1 MNGNWWKYLLMI
13 LFGMFLMCQC
23 ENYIKP
29 VEMVNLD
36 YVKKEQYD
44 SLKTLYA
51 DMQQKANNKQIIIDL
66 LTRKT
71 DSLSK
76 IKSGVKSKYSGVK
89 QSGRITIIENPCN
102 KDSILHAYNNL
113 SNHCDS
119 INIVNDTII
128 SVLTN
133 KVNAYADLVAY
144 KDTSIMAQSRII
156 EHKDQDLKASDA
168 KKKALKKENNK
179 LKIKNIVVTSVAI
192 LTTAITTYLILKK

>member
-1 MNGNWWKYLLMI
+1 MY
-13 LFGMFLMCQC
+13 QC

-29 VEMVNLD
+29 VEMANLD

-51 DMQQKANNKQIIIDL
+51 DMQQKANDKQIIIDL
-66 LTRKT
+66 LTRKA

-89 QSGRITIIENPCN
+89 QSGRITIVENPCN
-102 KDSILHAYNNL
+102 EDSILHAYDNL

-119 INIVNDTII
+119 MNLINDTII

-133 KVNAYADLVAY
+133 KINACTDLVAY

-156 EHKDQDLKASDA
+156 EYKDKDLKTSDA
-168 KKKALKKENNK
+168 EKKALKKENNK

-192 LTTAITTYLILKK
+192 LATAITTYLTLKK